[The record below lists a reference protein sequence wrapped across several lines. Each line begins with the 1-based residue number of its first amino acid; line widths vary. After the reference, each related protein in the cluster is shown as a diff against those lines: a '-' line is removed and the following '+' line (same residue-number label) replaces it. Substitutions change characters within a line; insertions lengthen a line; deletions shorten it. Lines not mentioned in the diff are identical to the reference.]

1 MTGPGFAAGM
11 LDATRA
17 TVIGEEFTGIDA
29 SNAESWLGFM
39 ASTVTVQLN
48 SEELLGFNLKVQGP

>member
-1 MTGPGFAAGM
+1 MTRPGFAAGM

-39 ASTVTVQLN
+39 ASTVTVQRTA
-48 SEELLGFNLKVQGP
+48 